1 MCNHYCPGRE
11 SPTMDLPTAPA
22 GRVCVV
28 GAGVIGA
35 TTAYSLATAG
45 IDVTLVD
52 VDGDLAEGHAIDIR
66 HATAHVSHALGAGT
80 AAGNVRV
87 TDPGPEA
94 AADADCVV
102 MAASAPRPEGARS
115 RMAFL
120 EANREIVADVT
131 DWLSEVD
138 PRPVVVVSNPL
149 DRLVH
154 LTYEGLGWPRERIL
168 GYSLSETARVAD
180 AIADLRGVDHAAVR
194 CPVVGEHGDGIV
206 PVFSRAT
213 VGGDPADLDTE
224 ERQSVLDY
232 ARDVALD
239 VIDKRG
245 FDETSR
251 WVTGRGVALLC
262 AGILDGGTEEPV
274 GLCTPLDGE
283 YGHRDVSVGVPVT
296 LSAAG
301 VDRIHEWDLDDAERE
316 RFDAAVADIRASL

>member
-1 MCNHYCPGRE
+1 MD
-11 SPTMDLPTAPA
+11 SPS

-28 GAGVIGA
+28 GTGVVGA
-35 TTAYSLATAG
+35 TTAYSLATTG
-45 IDVTLVD
+45 VDVTLVD
-52 VDGDLAEGHAIDIR
+52 ADGDLAAGHGIDIR

-80 AAGNVRV
+80 PAGDVAV
-87 TDPGPEA
+87 GDPEPAA

-120 EANREIVADVT
+120 DANRDVVADVT
-131 DWLSEVD
+131 DWLGDLD

-154 LTYEGLGWPRERIL
+154 LTYEGLGWPRERVV

-213 VGGDPADLDTE
+213 VGGDPADLDAD
-224 ERQSVLDY
+224 ERGAVLDY

-251 WVTGRGVALLC
+251 WVTARGVALLC

-296 LSAAG
+296 LSATG
-301 VDRIHEWDLDDAERE
+301 VERIHEWDLDEAERE
-316 RFDAAVADIRASL
+316 RFDAAVADIHASL

>member
-1 MCNHYCPGRE
+1 MHSNP
-11 SPTMDLPTAPA
+11 S

-28 GAGVIGA
+28 GAGVVGA
-35 TTAYSLATAG
+35 TTAYTLATAG
-45 IDVTLVD
+45 VDVTLVD
-52 VDGDLAEGHAIDIR
+52 AADDLAAGHGIDIR
-66 HATAHVSHALGAGT
+66 HATAHASHALGEGAPT
-80 AAGNVRV
+80 ADVSVAQP
-87 TDPGPEA
+87 TPEA

-120 EANREIVADVT
+120 EANREVVAEVT
-131 DWLSEVD
+131 DWLSDVD

-154 LTYEGLGWPRERIL
+154 LTYERLGWPRERIV

-180 AIADLRGVDHAAVR
+180 AVADLRDVPHAAVR
-194 CPVVGEHGDGIV
+194 CPVIGEHGDGIV

-213 VGGDPADLDTE
+213 VDGDPADLSAE

-239 VIDKRG
+239 VIDLRG

-251 WVTGRGVALLC
+251 WVTARGVARLC
-262 AGILDGGTEEPV
+262 SGILAGGPDAPV

-283 YGHRDVSVGVPVT
+283 YGHEDVSVGVPVT

-301 VDRIHEWDLDDAERE
+301 VETIHEWDLAEAERE